1 MPRSL
6 YTLRLSCECV
16 IKLNSVSA
24 QNLPKIR
31 IIKLTHPS
39 SLRPHLLTSAVYF
52 AGVCAIGL
60 SCLVV
65 YFCRQYIKYF
75 PRPLIWFFALEA
87 SALIL
92 DLLMHTPSAPA
103 KNLWFM
109 LVMNAQSLIPLMTV
123 YAIYALHTQE
133 RQSRRWLLPLISLSA
148 FCMLLGFYRIPY
160 IEFHSE
166 WALNRSLPSLINQ
179 YYYPALTLNAI
190 LYLALSLSALLIS
203 WQAAPDGQEAPNQ
216 RRLARILF
224 WSLVVGLCINLG
236 RIAHCN
242 ISGASGFANLA
253 LSVLD
258 VFVSCAFWLAILVA
272 ILRMT
277 LQDIRVDDQGALS
290 SSVSKYG
297 KHSVS
302 SEDSMR
308 IQKKLSQVLENRE
321 LVTDNNLTLAK
332 LSTHIGEKHH
342 AVSQVINRD
351 LATSFFDLIY
361 GQRVELACSLMM
373 ANPDAAIVDIYTE
386 VGFNSKTTFYKAFA
400 KRKKQ
405 TPAEFRKQ
413 TAPA

>member
-1 MPRSL
+1 L
-6 YTLRLSCECV
+6 
-16 IKLNSVSA
+16 IA
-24 QNLPKIR
+24 
-31 IIKLTHPS
+31 
-39 SLRPHLLTSAVYF
+39 SAVYF

-65 YFCRQYIKYF
+65 FFCRQYIKYF
-75 PRPLIWFFALEA
+75 PKPLVWFFVVEA
-87 SALIL
+87 CVLVF
-92 DLLMHTPSAPA
+92 DLLMHTPIAPA

-109 LVMNAQSLIPLMTV
+109 LVMSTHALIPLMTV
-123 YAIYALHTQE
+123 IVVNSLASAEKDKSLGFK
-133 RQSRRWLLPLISLSA
+133 LILGLSA
-148 FCMLLGFYRIPY
+148 SCILLGFYRIPY

-166 WALNRSLPSLINQ
+166 WALYRSIPAFLNQ
-179 YYYPALTLNAI
+179 FYYPTLIVNTIAYLTLSI
-190 LYLALSLSALLIS
+190 LALLKVWRAIPTL
-203 WQAAPDGQEAPNQ
+203 PNDAD
-216 RRLARILF
+216 RRHLVQILF
-224 WSLVVGLCINLG
+224 WSLAVGLMINIG

-242 ISGASGFANLA
+242 VDGAVGFTNLA

-302 SEDSMR
+302 KEDSER
-308 IQKKLSQVLENRE
+308 IQHKLNQALENQE

-351 LATSFFDLIY
+351 LSTSFFELIY
-361 GQRVELACSLMM
+361 ERRVELACSIMQT
-373 ANPDAAIVDIYTE
+373 NPDSAIVDIYTS

-400 KRKKQ
+400 KRKAQ
-405 TPAEFRKQ
+405 TPAEFKKQ
-413 TAPA
+413 VAKA